1 MIIDSGTSNI
11 VIVYTTAIWS
21 ITSQI
26 DFGDMKILTQ
36 KSPQHIITILLTIR
50 RFNLHQQVS
59 QQKIS
64 GSLKFRL
71 PNMQFYLDIYYLQ

>member
-1 MIIDSGTSNI
+1 MIIDFGTSNI

-21 ITSQI
+21 FTSQI

-36 KSPQHIITILLTIR
+36 KSPQHIITIFLTIR

-64 GSLKFRL
+64 DSLKFRL